1 MVHPHGGDVTRAS
14 EGERAEAHHEQETSR
29 SGRVEMPAWRRQVKD
44 SSLKKEVTCPQFFT
58 LPLIPTKVPVLGIDP
73 GPLARGAVSTRDPIS
88 QTLRPPPGPKSCRWD
103 LPGGVTEMW
112 GSVRD
117 PQGPPGASGL
127 RTRLPSPQGERERAG
142 QGLRAPRPKFGSVPT
157 PLVTL

>member
-1 MVHPHGGDVTRAS
+1 MVRPHGGDVTRAS

-117 PQGPPGASGL
+117 PQGPPRSL
-127 RTRLPSPQGERERAG
+127 RAENPPAFPPGRKREGRAG
-142 QGLRAPRPKFGSVPT
+142 PQSPET
-157 PLVTL
+157 

>member
-1 MVHPHGGDVTRAS
+1 
-14 EGERAEAHHEQETSR
+14 
-29 SGRVEMPAWRRQVKD
+29 MPAWRRQVKD

-117 PQGPPGASGL
+117 PQGPPRSL
-127 RTRLPSPQGERERAG
+127 RAENPPAFPPGRKREGRAG
-142 QGLRAPRPKFGSVPT
+142 PQSPET
-157 PLVTL
+157 

>member
-127 RTRLPSPQGERERAG
+127 RTCPPSPQGERERAG